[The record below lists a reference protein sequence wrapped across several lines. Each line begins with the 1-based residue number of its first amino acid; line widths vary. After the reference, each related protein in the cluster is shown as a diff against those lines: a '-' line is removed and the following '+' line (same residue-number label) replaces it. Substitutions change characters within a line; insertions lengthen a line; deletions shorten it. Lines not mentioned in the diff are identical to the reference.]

1 MTKNLKWKVLLIIA
15 VIALTI
21 QLAYPPSEKID
32 LGLDLQGG
40 MHLVLEVDTSDL
52 SDAAKKDAVG
62 RALEIIRNRIDE
74 FGVREPSIQ
83 RQGNYQIIVQL
94 PGITER
100 ERAINLI
107 GKTALLEF
115 KVVSDNPQQLTEALD
130 GNIPAGYE
138 LKYLEEKPL
147 LVQEEPSL
155 TGDSMVDAE
164 VKFDQSGFNQPMVGF
179 QLDRKGGR
187 KFARISEENVGRR
200 LAIVLDGVVQSAP
213 VIKEKIPSG
222 EGVISGRFSHD
233 EASDLAIAL
242 RAGALPAPIKIV
254 EERTVGPSLGRD
266 SIEKGMRAII
276 YGFIVVI
283 LFMGI
288 YYLLA
293 GLIANFALC
302 LNLVIILGAL
312 SYFNAALTLP
322 GIAGIVL
329 TIGMSVDANVLIFER
344 IREELDLGK
353 TLRFAIA
360 KGFKRAFLTIL
371 DANLT
376 TLITALILF
385 RFGTGPLRG
394 FAVTLSV
401 GILAS
406 MFTALFVS
414 HVIFDLLTLRK
425 KFTRLKMLR
434 LIGKTNINFIGKR
447 KIAYF
452 VSLAVIVCG
461 LVAFVYRGE
470 KNFGIDFQGGTLQ
483 QFRFEKA
490 VSVDDIRTTLKEIGL
505 ADSQIQSFGNNKDVL
520 IRTAQQDTEVIN
532 QEFKQVFKDNPFE
545 LLRMEKVGPSIGK
558 QLKNKAIGAILL
570 ALLGICIYITIRFK
584 FNFAVS
590 AIIAIFHDV
599 LITIGIF
606 ALTGREISLPVIA
619 ALLTIVGYSLN
630 DTIVVF
636 DRIREDLKLMRKV
649 DYKTV
654 INTSINQTLSRTLL
668 TSLTTFLV
676 VVSLYIYGG
685 EVINNFAFAL
695 MIGIIVGTYSSI
707 FVASPL
713 LLLWTKK
720 R

>member
-1 MTKNLKWKVLLIIA
+1 MTKNLKWKAILIVA
-15 VIALTI
+15 VIALAI
-21 QLAYPPSEKID
+21 HLAYPPGEKIN

-62 RALEIIRNRIDE
+62 RALEIIRNRVDE

-83 RQGNYQIIVQL
+83 RQGKYQIIVQL
-94 PGITER
+94 PGISER

-115 KVVSDNPQQLTEALD
+115 KLVSDDPQKLTEALA
-130 GNIPAGYE
+130 GNIPVGYE
-138 LKYLEEKPL
+138 LKYLDEKPL
-147 LVQEEPSL
+147 LVEEESSL
-155 TGDSMVDAE
+155 TGDSLVDAE
-164 VKFDQSGFNQPMVGF
+164 LKFDQSGFNEPMVGF
-179 QLDRKGGR
+179 QLNRTGGR
-187 KFARISEENVGRR
+187 KFARLTEENIGRR
-200 LAIVLDGVVQSAP
+200 LGIVLDGVVQSAP
-213 VIKEKIPSG
+213 VIKEKIPSAQ
-222 EGVISGRFSHD
+222 GVISGRFTHD
-233 EASDLAIAL
+233 EASDLAITL

-266 SIEKGMRAII
+266 SIEKGIKAIL
-276 YGFIVVI
+276 YGGIAVI

-302 LNLVIILGAL
+302 LNLLIILGAL
-312 SYFNAALTLP
+312 SYFQAALTLP

-344 IREELDLGK
+344 IREEMDLGK

-360 KGFKRAFLTIL
+360 NGFKRAFRTIL

-394 FAVTLSV
+394 FAITLSI

-414 HVIFDLLTLRK
+414 RAIFDFFTLNK
-425 KFTRLKMLR
+425 KFAHLKMLR
-434 LIGKTNINFIGKR
+434 LIGKTNINFIGRR

-452 VSLAVIVCG
+452 ISLIVIACG
-461 LVAFVYRGE
+461 LVAFAYRGE
-470 KNFGIDFQGGTLQ
+470 KNFSIDFQGGTLQ
-483 QFRFEKA
+483 QFRFQKA
-490 VSVDDIRTTLKEIGL
+490 VSVDEIRGALKEIGL
-505 ADSQIQSFGNNKDVL
+505 ADSQIQRFGNNKEVL
-520 IRTAQQDTEVIN
+520 VRTGEQDGENVSRKFKEV
-532 QEFKQVFKDNPFE
+532 FRDNPFE
-545 LLRMEKVGPSIGK
+545 LLRIEKVGPSIGS
-558 QLKNKAIGAILL
+558 QLRNKAIGALFL
-570 ALLGICIYITIRFK
+570 ALLGICIYITVRFK

-590 AIIAIFHDV
+590 AIIALFHDV
-599 LITIGIF
+599 LITIGAF
-606 ALTGREISLPVIA
+606 ALMGKEISLPIIA

-636 DRIREDLKLMRKV
+636 DRIREDLRLMRKV
-649 DYKTV
+649 NYETI

-668 TSLTTFLV
+668 TSLTTFMV
-676 VVSLYIYGG
+676 VLSLYIFGG
-685 EVINNFAFAL
+685 KVINNFAFAL
-695 MIGIIVGTYSSI
+695 MVGIIVGTYSSI

-720 R
+720 Q